1 MWAAWAGYAL
11 DALMAFRRL
20 YSVARA
26 IDEALLA
33 KEIAKPLNMVMLFF
47 SNGVYVC
54 ACVFLVWGMRAFD
67 GILGDVHGGAHH
79 RRRCS
84 RTA

>member
-47 SNGVYVC
+47 LKRCLCVC
-54 ACVFLVWGMRAFD
+54 VCVSCM
-67 GILGDVHGGAHH
+67 GDASV
-79 RRRCS
+79 
-84 RTA
+84 